1 MQRVEGTVLAGKYA
15 LMSKLGQGGMGSVWR
30 AEHVQL
36 RSPVAIKLIDQQ
48 IAQNPEALARFMR
61 EAQSAAA
68 LRSPHVVQILDYGAD
83 QGVPYIA
90 MELLEGESLATRL
103 ERAGRLAP
111 AEAAHFLT
119 HVGRAVSKA
128 HESGIVHRD
137 LKPDNIFLVR
147 NDEEEVAKVLDF
159 GIAKAS
165 TAFGVPTGSA
175 TRTGAIMGTPY
186 YMSPEQAEGN
196 KLVDHR
202 TDLWALGVI
211 GFECLVGRRPFDSDA
226 LGSLLLAICTRPIP
240 VPSGWGP
247 VPAGFDAWFARACA
261 RELHERFQ
269 TARELTAELR
279 RICTG
284 EQATFRGARSSDAE
298 LQGAPA
304 ATPFGPGMGSGPVPY
319 APTPPTANSYTT
331 SVGLEQRRSPWLAIS
346 LISLFFVAAAAGG
359 VVLVAR
365 KHAAPEVSSA
375 NVPPPE
381 APARLAPGASPE
393 PPRVEPRVEPA
404 ATPAPNAAPTVVVA
418 PNAAPTVS
426 VAPSAQPIATAQ
438 KPSRVI
444 AAKPKPA
451 KPAPTALSSK
461 PTSEIKPTLKPTSEP
476 KPAAKPTQGPVNL
489 GI

>member
-15 LMSKLGQGGMGSVWR
+15 LMSKLGQGGMGSVYR

-48 IAQNPEALARFMR
+48 IVGNPEALARFMR

-90 MELLEGESLATRL
+90 MELLEGESLAARR
-103 ERAGRLAP
+103 ERVGRLSP
-111 AEAAHFLT
+111 AETAHFLT

-159 GIAKAS
+159 GIAKAG
-165 TAFGVPTGSA
+165 AGFGVTTGSA
-175 TRTGAIMGTPY
+175 TRTGAVMGTPY

-211 GFECLVGRRPFDSDA
+211 AFECLVGRRPFDSDA

-240 VPSGWGP
+240 VPSSLGP
-247 VPAGFDAWFARACA
+247 VPPGFDAWFARACA

-269 TARELTAELR
+269 TARELTGELR
-279 RICTG
+279 RVCAG
-284 EQATFRGARSSDAE
+284 EQVAYARGSDAGFA
-298 LQGAPA
+298 GAPA
-304 ATPFGPGMGSGPVPY
+304 ATPYGSQPNMGSGAMPY
-319 APTPPTANSYTT
+319 AAAPPTGNPYTT
-331 SVGLEQRRSPWLAIS
+331 SVGLEQKRSPLLVITIVM
-346 LISLFFVAAAAGG
+346 LLFVAAAGAGI
-359 VVLVAR
+359 VVVSR
-365 KHAAPEVSSA
+365 RHVAPEVSSA
-375 NVPPPE
+375 SVPPPE
-381 APARLAPGASPE
+381 APATPAPAADPV
-393 PPRVEPRVEPA
+393 PPKIEPRVEPA
-404 ATPAPNAAPTVVVA
+404 EVAATPTVAPKASVTPSAAPPPAPAKTIRPVA
-418 PNAAPTVS
+418 SKLKVG
-426 VAPSAQPIATAQ
+426 
-438 KPSRVI
+438 
-444 AAKPKPA
+444 KPA
-451 KPAPTALSSK
+451 TTAVASPK
-461 PTSEIKPTLKPTSEP
+461 TTAEP
-476 KPAAKPTQGPVNL
+476 KPALKPTTEPKPARPDL